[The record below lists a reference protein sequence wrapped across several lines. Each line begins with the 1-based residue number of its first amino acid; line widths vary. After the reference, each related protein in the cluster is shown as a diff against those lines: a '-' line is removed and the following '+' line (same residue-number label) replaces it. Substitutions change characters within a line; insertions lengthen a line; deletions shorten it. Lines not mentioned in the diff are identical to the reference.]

1 MVICRTPQARVLISR
16 ESHYLIVLSNVLRED
31 TGTPLVAMTAV
42 AGSIRVTQYKVN
54 FADCTKGL
62 NTSASYLSVVNIFH
76 LLEFGW
82 GGITQNLAVIDTS
95 GILGCNGTV
104 TIIVRVRFASV

>member
-1 MVICRTPQARVLISR
+1 
-16 ESHYLIVLSNVLRED
+16 
-31 TGTPLVAMTAV
+31 MTAV

-54 FADCTKGL
+54 FVDHTKRL
-62 NTSASYLSVVNIFH
+62 NKSASYLSVVNVFH
-76 LLEFGW
+76 FLEFGW

-95 GILGCNGTV
+95 RFLGCNGTV